1 MLQLVKKLDFR
12 FRAATTN
19 IGVGSKAET
28 GDAAAYDVWDGE
40 KWTNE
45 YVLDEQSIGEIG
57 GIELIGPMTDAGVR
71 EKLEYV
77 KLRIDGSEY
86 GGADFGVYLNEMMAP
101 PFSASEPNNSPFF
114 GGQVRIPDKNL
125 GTVYEKLP
133 SAFCHNIGI
142 PMLMG
147 GSPLDACPK
156 VGPGAKI
163 SIEARAPRAA
173 EGGAAITNNFMVR
186 VSLVQ
191 CRTEEMFKKL
201 GEHYGWLN
209 GNQIDQSFVFRD
221 FEENGD
227 IAEMTVNKAVEMAE
241 DGSFAMDNWTELY
254 GGLDARKPYCYP
266 YIRYANNAAATTTN
280 SEYIFTKVGSNVL
293 HDEQELDWNFNKG
306 EAIKIEH
313 IGTQPA
319 VNQAFTRVY
328 VQGRDANP
336 WSRTPNEADNEFP
349 MPQARTM
356 PPLNYHGPASV
367 GRGIIV
373 WNTKGNV
380 GIMDNGTSIPA
391 WAAPPVRG
399 SSVAVWGKYYKF
411 T

>member
-45 YVLDEQSIGEIG
+45 YVLDEQSIAEIG
-57 GIELIGPMTDAGVR
+57 GIELIGPMDVLGVR
-71 EKLEYV
+71 SKLEYAE
-77 KLRIDGSEY
+77 LRIDGKEY
-86 GGADFGVYLNEMMAP
+86 NSADYGVYLNEMMAP
-101 PFSASEPNNSPFF
+101 PFSSTEPNKSPFF
-114 GGQVRIPDKNL
+114 GGYVRVPDKQL
-125 GTVYEKLP
+125 GFAYEQIP
-133 SAFCHNIGI
+133 SSFCHNIGV

-156 VGPGAKI
+156 VGPGGKI
-163 SIEARAPRAA
+163 SIEVRAPRAA
-173 EGGAAITNNFMVR
+173 EGGAAIVDNFIVR

-191 CRTEEMFKKL
+191 CRTVDMFKKL
-201 GEHYGWLN
+201 GEHYGWLV
-209 GNQIDQSFVFRD
+209 GNNINQSFTFKD

-227 IAEMTVNKAVEMAE
+227 VAEMQVDKTIDMTEGAGI
-241 DGSFAMDNWTELY
+241 DMDNWTELY
-254 GGLDARKPYCYP
+254 GGLDAKKPYVYP
-266 YIRYANNAAATTTN
+266 YVRYANNAAATTTN
-280 SEYIFTKVGSNVL
+280 SEFIFTKVGSNVL
-293 HDEQELDWNFNKG
+293 HDQQELDWNFNKG
-306 EAIKIEH
+306 EAVKIEH
-313 IGTQPA
+313 IGVEPA
-319 VNQAFTRVY
+319 ANQNFTRVY

-336 WSRTPNEADNEFP
+336 WSRTPNSADNEYP
-349 MPQARTM
+349 MPSARTQ
-356 PPLNYHGPASV
+356 PPLNYNGPASV

-391 WAAPPVRG
+391 WAAPPTRG
-399 SSVAVWGKYYKF
+399 SSVGVWGKYYKF